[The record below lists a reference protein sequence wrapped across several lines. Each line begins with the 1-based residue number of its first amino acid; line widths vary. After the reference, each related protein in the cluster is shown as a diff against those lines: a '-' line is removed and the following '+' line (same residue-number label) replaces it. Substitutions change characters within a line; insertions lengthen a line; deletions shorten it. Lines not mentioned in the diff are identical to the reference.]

1 MNINTGIGN
10 TQPNFKARL
19 KNNDLTKKIVNRM
32 DDKEAFAMREALTK
46 LSKVAPDD
54 VLEIKYLGKSGKHG
68 SVCGIVNE
76 ARNKQVVIGGVNGQ
90 LVDILNKAS
99 EKGSEMYNRL
109 FESDGDKAK
118 KDIFDMMV

>member
-1 MNINTGIGN
+1 MNITNN
-10 TQPNFKARL
+10 AMQPSFQARL
-19 KNNDLTKKIVNRM
+19 KNNELTKNMVNRM
-32 DDKEAFAMREALTK
+32 DDKEAFAMKDALTK

-54 VLEIKYLGKSGKHG
+54 VLEVKQVGRSGKRG
-68 SVCGIVNE
+68 PVYGVVNE
-76 ARNKQVVIGGVNGQ
+76 ARNKQVVIGGPNGQ

-118 KDIFDMMV
+118 KDIFDMMA

>member
-1 MNINTGIGN
+1 MNITNN
-10 TQPNFKARL
+10 AMQPSFQARL
-19 KNNDLTKKIVNRM
+19 KNNELTKNMVNRM
-32 DDKEAFAMREALTK
+32 DDKEAFAMKDALTK

-54 VLEIKYLGKSGKHG
+54 VLEVKQVGRSGKRG
-68 SVCGIVNE
+68 PVYGVVNE
-76 ARNKQVVIGGVNGQ
+76 ARNKQVVIGGPNGQ

-118 KDIFDMMV
+118 KDIFDIMA